1 VRDIGGF
8 ATECAINGYLGTAVY
23 KHRCGADPATGR
35 SFGTMA
41 AFGQQCS
48 HHDEPIDRWHPRV
61 RALIILS
68 GSIAGWSAMGML
80 IFRP

>member
-1 VRDIGGF
+1 
-8 ATECAINGYLGTAVY
+8 
-23 KHRCGADPATGR
+23 
-35 SFGTMA
+35 MA